1 MNLNSSSAITSNN
14 QQNGTNP
21 TLDWNHLRPPEKAIV
36 IAVVYEGSPEQ
47 ARRSLGMSHSTF
59 YRNWAKLKGYYNQ
72 LLEEFP
78 KVASQIL
85 ISQSIKAAQVLGDQ
99 LNSDNERVR
108 HLAAVEILDRALD
121 KNNSAE
127 NRIRKPTS
135 IEEFINGEEV
145 GNETPSTI
153 TPTNG
158 YKTDSLNEV
167 DKQEAINGEAQDAS
181 ALENRQE
188 EQQQEPVVYDKS
200 WRQLIDWPKY
210 NSIKMI
216 DYKKTEFV
224 EAIKNLL
231 EWEKHHVA
239 SPDFIQVKDTM
250 IKEAFR
256 CDYDLDL
263 TVL

>member
-85 ISQSIKAAQVLGDQ
+85 ISQSITAAKTLGEL

-127 NRIRKPTS
+127 SRLKEPTS
-135 IEEFINGEEV
+135 TQEFINGAEV
-145 GNETPSTI
+145 RNETPIAATSSNEDT
-153 TPTNG
+153 
-158 YKTDSLNEV
+158 TDSLNEV
-167 DKQEAINGEAQDAS
+167 DKQEIVNGETQDAS
-181 ALENRQE
+181 ALENIQE
-188 EQQQEPVVYDKS
+188 EPQQELFVYDES
-200 WRQLIDWPKY
+200 WKDLVDWSAY
-210 NSIKMI
+210 YSHKMI
-216 DYKKTEFV
+216 DYQKPTFLK
-224 EAIKNLL
+224 AINNLS
-231 EWEKHHVA
+231 EWEKSHVS
-239 SPDFIQVKDTM
+239 SPEFLQVRDTL
-250 IKEAFR
+250 IGEAMR
-256 CDYDLDL
+256 CGYDI
-263 TVL
+263 